1 MEPKSEKK
9 KDNKKQ
15 ESKQKAQKRAW
26 DTLPL
31 KEAME
36 SLYLRPELM
45 KKKLKLAEGMFWA
58 RGI

>member
-26 DTLPL
+26 DTSPVTAIFPP
-31 KEAME
+31 KGNFA
-36 SLYLRPELM
+36 
-45 KKKLKLAEGMFWA
+45 AEKAAGSTPTA
-58 RGI
+58 NL